1 MEVLNITDLGGY
13 IVSYLKNYYPDILE
27 EKYKIKVEKDP
38 MEIFKQIAKKM
49 NAYKDNEIDYEK
61 ICEKL
66 YNDIISGKIKG
77 VTFDKWK
84 EIY

>member
-1 MEVLNITDLGGY
+1 
-13 IVSYLKNYYPDILE
+13 
-27 EKYKIKVEKDP
+27 